1 MSELVYVGID
11 VAKSSFQVAVK
22 GEAVTLNLSNDE
34 GGQDELC
41 RLLIPLAPML
51 IVLEATGGY
60 EQELAL
66 ALAGAG
72 GCGGPDGRGCCVC
85 RCLFLMGLQANRMV
99 CSSLSRCW
107 ASHGCGVHQTA
118 QFPAQHLAG
127 GRAR

>member
-1 MSELVYVGID
+1 MSELVYVGIN

-72 GCGGPDGRGCCVC
+72 GAAGQTEGGV
-85 RCLFLMGLQANRMV
+85 AY
-99 CSSLSRCW
+99 
-107 ASHGCGVHQTA
+107 AGVS
-118 QFPAQHLAG
+118 F
-127 GRAR
+127 